1 MAPPPA
7 SRAADSNP
15 ADPSRPAAGAPE
27 PITVPS
33 PRDHLHHHLIDR
45 RDTPRGRAWEPE
57 RSRRGGAMDGAAAVK
72 LVSGEAGYVLEDV
85 PHVSDYLPDLPVSAA
100 VPGAEWGRGSIWWGW
115 RGRAGSR

>member
-7 SRAADSNP
+7 SPADSVP
-15 ADPSRPAAGAPE
+15 DPRPTASAPV

-33 PRDHLHHHLIDR
+33 PRDHAHHHHLVDR

-57 RSRRGGAMDGAAAVK
+57 RNRRGEAMDGAAAVK
-72 LVSGEAGYVLEDV
+72 LVPGEAGYVLEDV

-100 VPGAEWGRGSIWWGW
+100 DPCEVGSIWCLT
-115 RGRAGSR
+115 R

>member
-7 SRAADSNP
+7 SRAADSPP

-72 LVSGEAGYVLEDV
+72 LESGEAGYVLEDV
-85 PHVSDYLPDLPVSAA
+85 PHVSDYLPDLPVSDA
-100 VPGAEWGRGSIWWGW
+100 VPCGGGSIWWDG
-115 RGRAGSR
+115 AGSR

>member
-7 SRAADSNP
+7 PPTDS
-15 ADPSRPAAGAPE
+15 DPDPRPAATATAPV

-33 PRDHLHHHLIDR
+33 PRDHLHHHLVDR

-57 RSRRGGAMDGAAAVK
+57 RSRRGEAMEVAAAAK

-85 PHVSDYLPDLPVSAA
+85 PHVSDYLPDLPVSAT
-100 VPGAEWGRGSIWWGW
+100 VPCGGGRSGVVDAGRG
-115 RGRAGSR
+115 